1 MMQKILNEDFVFAT
15 PVISNMSETKI
26 LVLAANPK
34 DTTPLRLDE
43 EVREIDAGLRRG
55 RSDRLYQLHQQ
66 WAVRPR
72 DVRRSMLD
80 ISPQIVHFCGH
91 GAGEEGLAFEDEV
104 ADMYLV
110 PTFAL
115 AGLFEL
121 FADDVKCVLLNAC
134 YSEIQALSI
143 AEHIDYVIGMRR
155 AIGDRAAIEFSVGF
169 YDALVAGKD
178 FEIAYKFGCNAI
190 QMAGIPEHLTPVLH
204 RKQDVVGT
212 NHQIL
217 SGEEK
222 VIHSS
227 DRIVN
232 SREYAATAPT
242 NSYSLAIGEALSWI
256 DSDVAKYNVRNIQ
269 TTEELE
275 KLWQIDVEAYQEAS
289 ITLDEFYSWWDK
301 YESGLKALF
310 HSDKVV
316 GAFGLWPL
324 SRKMAKQFKDG
335 EVREG
340 DLQPLEL
347 LETDSCKTRYWY
359 VSGIVLRPALRKPTK
374 TNPIVLLLTVGL
386 NIWMESGHLDF
397 PVEVSSIAYSN
408 EGQRLLERFG
418 FIKIRDL
425 CNNVDPYPLYCLKA
439 RSKHDLAS
447 ILRKRGI

>member
-1 MMQKILNEDFVFAT
+1 MNETV
-15 PVISNMSETKI
+15 NI

-34 DTTPLRLDE
+34 NTTPLRLDE
-43 EVREIDAGLRRG
+43 EVREIDQGLRRS
-55 RSDRLYQLHQQ
+55 RTDKCYQLHQQ

-80 ISPQIVHFCGH
+80 ASPSIVHFCGH

-104 ADMYLV
+104 ADMHLV

-121 FADDVKCVLLNAC
+121 FADSVKCVLLNAC

-143 AEHIDYVIGMRR
+143 SEHIDYVIGMSRT
-155 AIGDRAAIEFSVGF
+155 IGDKAAIEFSVGF
-169 YDALVAGKD
+169 YDAIVAGKD

-204 RKQDVVGT
+204 RKQDAKET
-212 NHQIL
+212 PHQIL
-217 SGEEK
+217 NGEER
-222 VIHSS
+222 ITLNS
-227 DRIVN
+227 DRIAN
-232 SREYAATAPT
+232 PRDYTAPI
-242 NSYSLAIGEALSWI
+242 SGYSLAVDEALSWM
-256 DSDVAKYNVRNIQ
+256 DSDVPKYSVRQIQ

-275 KLWQIDVEAYQEAS
+275 KLWKIDMEAYQDAS

-301 YESGLKALF
+301 YEFGLKALF
-310 HSDKVV
+310 LGDKVI

-324 SRKMAKQFKDG
+324 SSKMSRQFKEG
-335 EVREG
+335 EVCEG
-340 DLQPLEL
+340 DLRPTEL
-347 LETDSCKTRYWY
+347 IETDSRKTRYWY
-359 VSGIVLRPALRKPTK
+359 VSGIVLRPEFRKPSK
-374 TNPIVLLLTVGL
+374 TNPIVTLLTIGL

-397 PVEVSSIAYSN
+397 PVEVSAIAYSIQ
-408 EGQRLLERFG
+408 GKRLLERFG

-425 CNNVDPYPLYCLKA
+425 CSDTNPYPLYCLKA
-439 RSKHDLAS
+439 RSKHDLAN